1 MFQSLIFYWYHPLF
15 YKRPWF
21 LIFADQE
28 NNKVQVYFIPSNPE
42 ILEENSDDVVL
53 SGDVA
58 QETIVV
64 TTTDDES
71 VGDFVESHIVPIGNL
86 DVLNTVELSCDDNFQ
101 SSLETS
107 DLG

>member
-1 MFQSLIFYWYHPLF
+1 M
-15 YKRPWF
+15 
-21 LIFADQE
+21 
-28 NNKVQVYFIPSNPE
+28 YFIPSNPE

-86 DVLNTVELSCDDNFQ
+86 DVLNTIELSCDDNFQ

-107 DLG
+107 DLGWVFVLTFQYYWSKFLINLELN